1 MRIAI
6 TAVLCVAICSLITLL
21 GFSDV
26 NTESEHEDY
35 TNNVY
40 SLFQRLTIE
49 LEKNLD
55 EEQAKDVLDAT
66 PIDNTKWELAIE
78 DVYTSYLERPLGYST
93 SIFWETGAE
102 AVINASFDYDH
113 TNRSKNMI
121 ELTSTAVITAIAA
134 TTIVEKWLECKE
146 DHLQKKI
153 LCYTSYTSW
162 VVMVLKAVVNEHRG
176 VTKSRASSMW
186 LNALRTELERQSD
199 DDVRYIVTEPFM
211 KKVIETIKL
220 VEKTNQWPGERTQK

>member
-6 TAVLCVAICSLITLL
+6 TAVLCVAICSLMTLL

-49 LEKNLD
+49 IQKYADEKL
-55 EEQAKDVLDAT
+55 AKDILDANQ
-66 PIDNTKWELAIE
+66 PDGTKLELAIE
-78 DVYTSYLERPLGYST
+78 DVYTSYLERPSGYT
-93 SIFWETGAE
+93 IPKFWETGAE
-102 AVINASFDYDH
+102 AVIKASFANDYT
-113 TNRSKNMI
+113 TNMSLPQLSWI
-121 ELTSTAVITAIAA
+121 DSAA
-134 TTIVEKWLECKE
+134 RTIVEQWLESKE
-146 DHLQKKI
+146 AQVKI
-153 LCYTSYTSW
+153 KFFSYTSYTSL

>member
-1 MRIAI
+1 MRPVI
-6 TAVLCVAICSLITLL
+6 TAVLCIAICSLVTLL

-35 TNNVY
+35 TNDVY

-49 LEKNLD
+49 REKYMD
-55 EEQAKDVLDAT
+55 ETLAKDILDANQ
-66 PIDNTKWELAIE
+66 PDDTKWILALE
-78 DVYTSYLERPLGYST
+78 DVHTSYLERPLGYST

-102 AVINASFDYDH
+102 AVINASFAYDY
-113 TNRSKNMI
+113 TNRFTNI
-121 ELTSTAVITAIAA
+121 PTVDVITATIDDAA
-134 TTIVEKWLECKE
+134 TTIVEIWLEYKE
-146 DHLQKKI
+146 DPVKVKI
-153 LCYTSYTSW
+153 ISYTSYTSL
-162 VVMVLKAVVNEHRG
+162 VVFVLKSVVNGHS
-176 VTKSRASSMW
+176 VMTKSRASSMW